1 MFSIALK
8 ASAFAVKLFSIFQC
22 YVNVNG
28 RRQYDGKGTSPIHL
42 FQCLSVSSD
51 RTRIIRN
58 NTKIFD
64 YTTKK
69 IFPSRWSTVDWFA
82 QRLDTMNQSSSFV
95 PEWQYWLLIGNNM
108 PQISV
113 IWYELVSIHIIGT
126 LFHFYFMLKPLL

>member
-8 ASAFAVKLFSIFQC
+8 ASAFAVKLFSIFQR
-22 YVNVNG
+22 YVNG

-64 YTTKK
+64 CTTKK
-69 IFPSRWSTVDWFA
+69 IFPSLWSTVDWFA

-113 IWYELVSIHIIGT
+113 ISYELVSIHMIGT

>member
-1 MFSIALK
+1 MLLQWNYF
-8 ASAFAVKLFSIFQC
+8 LFSN
-22 YVNVNG
+22 VNVNG

-69 IFPSRWSTVDWFA
+69 IFPSHNWICHDDCDLLLTIDWFA

-126 LFHFYFMLKPLL
+126 MFHFYFMLKPPL